1 MKTRIRK
8 KEYKNGSIEYIC
20 EYESLKAESITCI
33 LLGFIFL
40 FYFYIGGYLFTIKTL
55 SYDELSINPIAFS
68 LFIISL
74 FLLIFGLYQYA
85 ERWDKISWIDSEC
98 VFYDLEEAKKSID
111 GHIFR
116 HKQNKEKLE
125 GQKTKKTTIIKYP

>member
-1 MKTRIRK
+1 MLPD
-8 KEYKNGSIEYIC
+8 G
-20 EYESLKAESITCI
+20 
-33 LLGFIFL
+33 
-40 FYFYIGGYLFTIKTL
+40 
-55 SYDELSINPIAFS
+55 ELSISPIAFI
-68 LFIISL
+68 LFIMSL

-125 GQKTKKTTIIKYP
+125 GLKTKKTTIIKYP